1 MSVTIYHNP
10 LCGTSRGA
18 LAIIRER
25 GIEPTV
31 IEYLKTPLSKDQ
43 LKALI
48 ARMGVA
54 VKDVVRWK
62 QKDEVAA
69 AGIGESSSDEALLDA
84 MVRFPILMNRP
95 IVVTEKGVK
104 LCRPSDAVGSLL

>member
-31 IEYLKTPLSKDQ
+31 IEYLKTPLSADQ

-48 ARMGVA
+48 AKMGCRLKMWCGGKRRARSPPPASAKALPTRRCCGDGEIPHPDEPAHRGDGQGREA
-54 VKDVVRWK
+54 V
-62 QKDEVAA
+62 QAQ
-69 AGIGESSSDEALLDA
+69 
-84 MVRFPILMNRP
+84 
-95 IVVTEKGVK
+95 
-104 LCRPSDAVGSLL
+104 